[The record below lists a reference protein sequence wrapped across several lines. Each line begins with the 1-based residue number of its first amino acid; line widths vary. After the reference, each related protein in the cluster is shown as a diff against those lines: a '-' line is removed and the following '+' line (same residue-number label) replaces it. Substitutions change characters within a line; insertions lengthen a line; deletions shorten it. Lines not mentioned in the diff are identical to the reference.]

1 VHELAFVDDHESVEL
16 LPTSTVV
23 GLAESVTVGAGWLT
37 TVTVALRLVE
47 PPELEHDSV

>member
-1 VHELAFVDDHESVEL
+1 LVDDHDSVEL

-23 GLAESVTVGAGWLT
+23 GLAERVTVGAGWLT

-47 PPELEHDSV
+47 PPVLAHDSV